1 MKALLSPWRDIKN
14 LFFSLLLDKPFC
26 RPDQQDVYGVAPSET
41 VKIPCDVIGDPS
53 GNMRFEWV
61 FNTSTEWYPK
71 QPQSIFGVRSR
82 ERGYTRAYIEHT
94 PKVRELLFIGA
105 FTYDI
110 ITYLGAILK
119 LCKHF

>member
-1 MKALLSPWRDIKN
+1 MFHYVSTCFFPLLS
-14 LFFSLLLDKPFC
+14 DKPFC

-71 QPQSIFGVRSR
+71 QPQSIFGVTSR
-82 ERGYTRAYIEHT
+82 ERGWTRAYIEHT
-94 PKVRELLFIGA
+94 PKVSKKYSYEATKPNFLKVF
-105 FTYDI
+105 
-110 ITYLGAILK
+110 AI
-119 LCKHF
+119 FVMR